1 MPAPKLS
8 GLAHLVIRVRD
19 VERSVA
25 FYTDVL
31 GLEMQEQ
38 FPGMAFLN
46 APGSAASHELG
57 LMAIGAGAPAPDP
70 QRVGLYHFAWQVDTL
85 QQLEEFHAHLVER
98 QANIVG
104 YGDHGASFGIYFTD
118 PDGNE
123 IEVFYELP
131 RDRRPGGPGNFRG
144 SFPLPVN
151 IQPVGLRTI

>member
-19 VERSVA
+19 VDRSVS

-31 GLEMQEQ
+31 GLEVQEQ
-38 FPGMAFLN
+38 FPGMAFLS
-46 APGSAASHELG
+46 APGSTASHELG
-57 LMAIGAGAPAPDP
+57 LMAIGTGAPAPDP
-70 QRVGLYHFAWQVDTL
+70 LRVGLYHFAWQMDTIK
-85 QQLEEFHAHLVER
+85 QLEEFHLHLVDR
-98 QANIVG
+98 RANIVG

-131 RDRRPGGPGNFRG
+131 RDQWPSGAGKFRS
-144 SFPLPVN
+144 SFPLSIN
-151 IQPVGLRTI
+151 IQPVGRSTN